1 MRNLKNSHM
10 PFNIHLEFECNISR
24 LTRPTIEGSSE
35 VIGVS
40 GFILGS
46 FNMQDQEHNVFFL
59 YTKLSQYSSEI
70 II

>member
-10 PFNIHLEFECNISR
+10 PFNIHLEFEYNISR

-40 GFILGS
+40 EFILGS